1 MQLFVLL
8 SRGKEEE
15 EAGGIPHLIILALR
29 PTSPLEVELR
39 QICHWLRD
47 ERHHDCECAQR
58 YKLSFCWSGHFV
70 YWQWALFRRLKSNLE

>member
-1 MQLFVLL
+1 MQLFALL

-29 PTSPLEVELR
+29 ATLLLEVELR
-39 QICHWLRD
+39 QMCRWLRD

-58 YKLSFCWSGHFV
+58 YKISFSGHFV
-70 YWQWALFRRLKSNLE
+70 YWQ

>member
-29 PTSPLEVELR
+29 PT
-39 QICHWLRD
+39 
-47 ERHHDCECAQR
+47 
-58 YKLSFCWSGHFV
+58 
-70 YWQWALFRRLKSNLE
+70 

>member
-15 EAGGIPHLIILALR
+15 EAGGIPRLIILALR
-29 PTSPLEVELR
+29 PTLPLEVDLR
-39 QICHWLRD
+39 QIFHWLRD
-47 ERHHDCECAQR
+47 ERRHDCECAQR

-70 YWQWALFRRLKSNLE
+70 YWQ